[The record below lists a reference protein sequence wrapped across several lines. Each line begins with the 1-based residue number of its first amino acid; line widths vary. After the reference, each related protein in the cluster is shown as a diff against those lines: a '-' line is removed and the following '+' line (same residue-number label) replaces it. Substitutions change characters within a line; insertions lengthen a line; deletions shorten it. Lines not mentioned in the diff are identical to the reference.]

1 MKKSEFL
8 REEYVKGLKKAQRLI
23 ERMIAT
29 SEENTYTDW
38 SDFLE
43 MASQYADTAQTHPE
57 TGEKVYGFSD
67 CEGSDVDYLL
77 EESDEDCF
85 IEGTIND
92 NEIVAKFKDEEGKPY
107 TFRALV

>member
-8 REEYVKGLKKAQRLI
+8 REGYVKGLKKAQRLI

-43 MASQYADTAQTHPE
+43 MASQYADTVQTHPE
-57 TGEKVYGFSD
+57 TGEKVYDFSD